1 MAPLNEYLDYWA
13 SHADDFGEA
22 LLEHFALVGMVL
34 LWSLALA
41 AVLTLAVMRSRR
53 AEHISVQLLSAVYS
67 IPSLALFSLLIPV
80 TGLGTTTAVLVMVA
94 YNQYLLLRNVLEGLD
109 GIDPDIVEAAV
120 GMGMSPWQ
128 VLYRVKLPL
137 AAPMILAGIRLAAIS
152 TIGIAT
158 IAATINAGGLGI
170 ILFSGLRT
178 MNQYKIVGGTLL
190 CALVAVVAD
199 RLLKLVERVIVKRT
213 VH

>member
-109 GIDPDIVEAAV
+109 GIDPDSVEAAV

-158 IAATINAGGLGI
+158 IAATINAGGLGT